1 MVTLGAVSF
10 AFPWALAGLVAL
22 PVIWWL
28 LRLTPPLPTIIAF
41 PPVRL
46 LMGLGTP
53 EESAAKTPLWLLI
66 LRLVLAA
73 MVILAAAHPLLNAG
87 ARLTGKGPV
96 IVIIDDGWAA
106 AFNWAARK
114 ALITSVADQAE
125 RESRPMAVIT
135 TAAPVTGGPDPAI
148 RLMSA
153 TEARTRVEGLQPK
166 PWLTDR
172 ARALRPLLRSGVFA
186 NTRPGDVIWL
196 SDGLAEAPVREAGGD
211 PGKPTKDM
219 ADLTGALQRFGGVSV
234 VSNPPGQQVLVLK
247 PPVAHGK
254 ILNLVAERSTADGLL
269 SIWVRAFDDKGR
281 LLAREQMMFAAGRT
295 RAEAGLTLP
304 TELLNRLQRLDIEN
318 ADTAGAVV
326 LTDERWRRRPVG
338 LVPGIGSTGDQPLL
352 SDLYYLERA
361 LRPFTELRKGRI
373 AELLKRPLSVVILA
387 DPGRLE
393 KADRKILERWID
405 AGGVAVRFAGP
416 LLAKATG
423 ENGGGEARG
432 EGPLLPVRLRQGDRV
447 IGGAMSWREP
457 AKLAPFEPTSPFYG
471 FSVPGDVTV
480 SRQVLAHP
488 ALDLADKTWARLDDG
503 TPLVTADRRGKGW
516 LVLVHTTAN
525 AQWSSLPLSGLF
537 VEMLRRLVA
546 LSQGVEGRVAGINE
560 TALPPLEPLSNMDG
574 FGRMGSA
581 AANAQAIAD
590 KDFDVTAVSSVHPP
604 GYYGPKASRRA
615 LNLSAGLAPVKPIG
629 GLPSGVSRAFYGK
642 VAERDFRPWLLTV
655 ALILSLVDFTVSLRL
670 RGLLHFDRMVARL
683 SIMLLVFPPLII
695 AGIGSTMAAGP
706 DSFAIENSL
715 ETRLAYV
722 ITGDRQIDEISKAG
736 LRGLNVIL
744 RRRTA
749 AELGPPQGVNPAR
762 DELVFFPLLYW
773 PVIFDSVL
781 SSEAARSN
789 VNKYLRNGGTILF
802 DTRSAEGG
810 ADARV
815 LRQLARSLDIPPL
828 VPVGPDHV
836 LTRAFYLIRNFPGRW
851 NSGSLW
857 VERAG
862 ERVNDGVSPVIAGGN
877 DWAAAWAMDDA
888 QRPIYPVVPGG
899 ERQREMSYRFGV
911 NLIMYTLTGNYKSD
925 QVHVPEIMKRL
936 GK

>member
-10 AFPWALAGLVAL
+10 AFPWALAELLAL

-28 LRLTPPLPTIIAF
+28 LRLTPPLPMIIAF

-46 LMGLGTP
+46 LIGLGQR
-53 EESAAKTPLWLLI
+53 EKSAAKTPLWLLI

-73 MVILAAAHPLLNAG
+73 LVILAAAHPLLNAG

-106 AFNWAARK
+106 ASNWPARK
-114 ALITSVADQAE
+114 AMVAGIADQAE
-125 RESRPMAVIT
+125 RESRPMVVIT
-135 TAAPVTGGPDPAI
+135 TAPSVTGGRDRDI
-148 RLMSA
+148 RLLPA
-153 TEARTRVEGLQPK
+153 ADARTRIEGLQPK
-166 PWLTDR
+166 PWPTDR
-172 ARALRPLLRSGVFA
+172 TRALAPLLKSGVLA

-196 SDGLAEAPVREAGGD
+196 SDGLAEM
-211 PGKPTKDM
+211 PGKTTRDM
-219 ADLTGALQRFGGVSV
+219 ADLTGALQRLGGVSV
-234 VSNPPGQQVLVLK
+234 VSNPPGRLALVLK
-247 PPVAHGK
+247 PPVADGGT
-254 ILNLVAERSTADGLL
+254 LNLVAERSTGDGLL
-269 SIWVRAFDDKGR
+269 SIWVRALDNRGR
-281 LLAREQMMFAAGRT
+281 LLAREAMTFAAGRT
-295 RAEAGLTLP
+295 QAEAGLTLP
-304 TELLNRLQRLDIEN
+304 TELLNRLGRLEIEN
-318 ADTAGAVV
+318 ADTAGIVV
-326 LTDERWRRRPVG
+326 LVDERWRRRPVG
-338 LVPGIGSTGDQPLL
+338 LVSGIGAIGDQPLL

-361 LRPFTELRKGRI
+361 LRPFTELRQGRI
-373 AELLKRPLSVVILA
+373 ADLLKRPFSMMILA
-387 DPGRLE
+387 DPGRL
-393 KADRKILERWID
+393 KKGDRKAFERWID

-416 LLAKATG
+416 LLAKVTAD
-423 ENGGGEARG
+423 NGGGKLRHD
-432 EGPLLPVRLRQGDRV
+432 GPLLPVRLRQGDRV

-457 AKLAPFEPTSPFYG
+457 AKLAPFEPTSPFFG
-471 FSVPGDVTV
+471 LSVPDDVTV
-480 SRQVLAHP
+480 SRQVLAQP
-488 ALDLADKTWARLDDG
+488 ALDLAGKTWARLDDG
-503 TPLVTADRRGKGW
+503 TPLVTGQRRGKGW

-537 VEMLRRLVA
+537 VDMLRRLVA
-546 LSQGVEGRVAGINE
+546 LSQGVEGRAAGEIE
-560 TALPPLEPLSNMDG
+560 AARPPLEPLSSMDV

-581 AANAQAIAD
+581 AANAQAIAAE
-590 KDFDVTAVSSVHPP
+590 DFGATTVSSVHPP

-615 LNLSAGLAPVKPIG
+615 LNLSAGLATLKPIG
-629 GLPSGVSRAFYGK
+629 QLSSGVSRTFYGK
-642 VAERDFRPWLLTV
+642 VAERDFRPWLLTM
-655 ALILSLVDFTVSLRL
+655 ALILALVDFTASLWL
-670 RGLLHFDRMVARL
+670 RGLLHINRRVAPL
-683 SIMLLVFPPLII
+683 SILLLVF
-695 AGIGSTMAAGP
+695 AGIGSAKAAGP
-706 DSFAIENSL
+706 DSFALGNSL

-773 PVIFDSVL
+773 PVTFDSVL

-802 DTRSAEGG
+802 DTRSAESG

-815 LRQLARSLDIPPL
+815 LSQLARSLDIPRL

-836 LTRAFYLIRNFPGRW
+836 LTRAFYLIKNFPGRW
-851 NSGSLW
+851 NSSSLW

-888 QRPIYPVVPGG
+888 QRPIFPVVPGG
-899 ERQREMSYRFGV
+899 ERQREMAYRFGV
-911 NLIMYTLTGNYKSD
+911 NLIMYTLTGNYKAD
-925 QVHVPEIMKRL
+925 QVHIPEIMKRL

>member
-1 MVTLGAVSF
+1 MVTLGAISF
-10 AFPWALAGLVAL
+10 AFPWALAGLLVL
-22 PVIWWL
+22 PLIWWL

-46 LMGLGTP
+46 LMGLGTR
-53 EESAAKTPLWLLI
+53 EESAAKTPIWLLI
-66 LRLVLAA
+66 LRLVLTAL
-73 MVILAAAHPLLNAG
+73 VILAAAHPLLNAG

-106 AFNWAARK
+106 ATNWAARK
-114 ALITSVADQAE
+114 AMVTGIADQAE

-135 TAAPVTGGPDPAI
+135 TAAPVTGGSDSAI
-148 RLMSA
+148 QLMPA

-166 PWLTDR
+166 PWPTDR
-172 ARALRPLLRSGVFA
+172 ARALAPLLRSGVLA

-196 SDGLAEAPVREAGGD
+196 SDGLAELSVKGEGRP
-211 PGKPTKDM
+211 PGKPINDM
-219 ADLTGALQRFGGVSV
+219 ADLTGALQRLGGVSV
-234 VSNPPGQQVLVLK
+234 VSNPPGRHALVLK
-247 PPVAHGK
+247 PPVALGGT
-254 ILNLVAERSTADGLL
+254 LNLTAERSTGDGLL
-269 SIWVRAFDDKGR
+269 SIWVRALDDKGR
-281 LLAREQMMFAAGRT
+281 LLARESMTFAAGRT

-338 LVPGIGSTGDQPLL
+338 LMSGIGATGDQPLL

-361 LRPFTELRKGRI
+361 LRPFTELRQGRI
-373 AELLKRPLSVVILA
+373 AELLKRPLSVMILA

-393 KADRKILERWID
+393 IAERKTLERWID
-405 AGGVAVRFAGP
+405 AGGVVARFAGP
-416 LLAKATG
+416 LLAKATAD
-423 ENGGGEARG
+423 NGGGEAG
-432 EGPLLPVRLRQGDRV
+432 GGGPLLPVRLRQGDRV

-471 FSVPGDVTV
+471 FSVPDDVTV
-480 SRQVLAHP
+480 SRQVLAQP
-488 ALDLADKTWARLDDG
+488 ALDLAAKTWARLDDG
-503 TPLVTADRRGKGW
+503 TPLVTAERRGKGW
-516 LVLVHTTAN
+516 LILVHTTAN

-537 VEMLRRLVA
+537 VEMLGRLVA
-546 LSQGVEGRVAGINE
+546 LSQGVEGRAAGANKD
-560 TALPPLEPLSNMDG
+560 ARPPLEPLSSMDG

-581 AANAQAIAD
+581 AANAQAIAAE
-590 KDFDVTAVSSVHPP
+590 DFDATAVSSVHPP

-615 LNLSAGLAPVKPIG
+615 LNLSAGLAPIKPIG
-629 GLPSGVSRAFYGK
+629 PLPSGVSRAYFGK
-642 VAERDFRPWLLTV
+642 AAERDFRPWLLTI
-655 ALILSLVDFTVSLRL
+655 ALILALFDFAASLWL
-670 RGLLHFDRMVARL
+670 RGLLHFNRRAVPL
-683 SIMLLVFPPLII
+683 SALLLVFTG
-695 AGIGSTMAAGP
+695 AGAGGAKAA
-706 DSFAIENSL
+706 DTEAFVLANSL

-722 ITGDRQIDEISKAG
+722 LTSDAQIDEISEAG

-773 PVIFDSVL
+773 PVTVDSIL

-810 ADARV
+810 ADTRV

-836 LTRAFYLIRNFPGRW
+836 LTRAFYLIKEFPGRW

>member
-1 MVTLGAVSF
+1 MIALGPVSF
-10 AFPWALAGLVAL
+10 AFPWALAGLLAL

-28 LRLTPPLPTIIAF
+28 LRLTPPLPAIIAF

-46 LMGLGTP
+46 LMGLGAR

-73 MVILAAAHPLLNAG
+73 LVILAAAHPLLNAG

-106 AFNWAARK
+106 ASNWTARK
-114 ALITSVADQAE
+114 AMVTGITDQAE
-125 RESRPMAVIT
+125 RVSRPMVVIT
-135 TAAPVTGGPDPAI
+135 TAGTVTGGPDPVI
-148 RLMSA
+148 RLMPAS
-153 TEARTRVEGLQPK
+153 EARTRVEGLQPK

-172 ARALRPLLRSGVFA
+172 TRALAPLLRFDGLT

-196 SDGLAEAPVREAGGD
+196 SDGLEEMSGEAVRG
-211 PGKPTKDM
+211 M
-219 ADLTGALQRFGGVSV
+219 ADLTGALQRLGGVSV
-234 VSNPPGQQVLVLK
+234 VSDPPGRHALVLK
-247 PPVAHGK
+247 PPVADGGT
-254 ILNLVAERSTADGLL
+254 LTLVAERPTADGLL
-269 SIWVRAFDDKGR
+269 SIWIRALDDHGR
-281 LLAREQMMFAAGRT
+281 LLTRKPMTFAAGRT
-295 RAEAGLTLP
+295 RSEVGLTLP

-338 LVPGIGSTGDQPLL
+338 LVSGIGATGDQPLL

-373 AELLKRPLSVVILA
+373 ADLLKRPLSVMILA

-393 KADRKILERWID
+393 KSDRKTFERWIE
-405 AGGVAVRFAGP
+405 AGGVSVRFAGP
-416 LLAKATG
+416 LLAKATAD
-423 ENGGGEARG
+423 NGGGEA
-432 EGPLLPVRLRQGDRV
+432 EGDGLLLPVQLRQGDRV

-457 AKLAPFEPTSPFYG
+457 AKLAPFEPNSPFFG
-471 FSVPGDVTV
+471 FSVPDDVTV
-480 SRQVLAHP
+480 SRQVLAQP
-488 ALDLADKTWARLDDG
+488 ALDLSDKTWARLDDG
-503 TPLVTADRRGKGW
+503 TPLVTAERRGKGW
-516 LVLVHTTAN
+516 LVLVHTTTN

-546 LSQGVEGRVAGINE
+546 LSQGVEGKVAGEIE
-560 TALPPLEPLSNMDG
+560 GARPPLEPLFSLDG
-574 FGRMGSA
+574 FGRMGPA
-581 AANAQAIAD
+581 AANAQAIAAEN
-590 KDFDVTAVSSVHPP
+590 FVATNVSSVHPP

-629 GLPSGVSRAFYGK
+629 PLPSGVSRAFYGK
-642 VAERDFRPWLLTV
+642 AAELDFRPGLLTG
-655 ALILSLVDFTVSLRL
+655 ALILALIDFMASLQLM
-670 RGLLHFDRMVARL
+670 GLLYFNRRVAPL
-683 SIMLLVFPPLII
+683 SIMVLVL
-695 AGIGSTMAAGP
+695 AGAGSAKAAGP
-706 DSFAIENSL
+706 DSFALGNSL

-722 ITGDRQIDEISKAG
+722 ITGDGKIDDISKAG
-736 LRGLNVIL
+736 LTGLNVIL

-749 AELGPPQGVNPAR
+749 AELGPPQGVDPAR

-773 PVIFDSVL
+773 PVTFDSIHF
-781 SSEAARSN
+781 SESARSN

-810 ADARV
+810 ADTGV

-828 VPVGPDHV
+828 VPVGPGHV
-836 LTRAFYLIRNFPGRW
+836 LTKAFYLIKNFPGRW